1 MSFFINRQI
10 ERQGLKEYCYTL
22 PKIFLQV
29 STIHSFMKKITRL
42 KVSFKLE
49 FEAPKFVIVKA
60 YKRIQ
65 NGKVVKVR
73 SYYRCVEGR
82 TVVTARVF

>member
-1 MSFFINRQI
+1 M
-10 ERQGLKEYCYTL
+10 
-22 PKIFLQV
+22 
-29 STIHSFMKKITRL
+29 
-42 KVSFKLE
+42 VSFKLV
-49 FEAPKFVIVKA
+49 FEAPKFVKVKA

-73 SYYRCVEGR
+73 SYYRRVEGR